1 MMNDGA
7 DGEQYDFGKGEEK
20 YINQIRMTTKN
31 VNIEIALS
39 PEFRSKVLQIGIEN
53 PDIADLSIK
62 YVDKQ

>member
-1 MMNDGA
+1 MMNDGV

-39 PEFRSKVLQIGIEN
+39 PEFRSKVL
-53 PDIADLSIK
+53 
-62 YVDKQ
+62 